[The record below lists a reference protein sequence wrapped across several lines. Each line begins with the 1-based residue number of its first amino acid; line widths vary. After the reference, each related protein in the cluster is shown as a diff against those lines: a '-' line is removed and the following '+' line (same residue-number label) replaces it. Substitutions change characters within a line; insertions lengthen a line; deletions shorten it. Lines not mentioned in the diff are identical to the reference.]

1 MKKICISIATSF
13 LLANNLS
20 AEERICFG
28 QVPPDTGSNLMAKIS
43 VTDGSGYYSSS
54 TKCQNFYS
62 YYSGHVNFER
72 NKCLA
77 NVSQL
82 SLDKGYAPLGVF
94 FRGWESTPK
103 AEITKYEWKIKGPI
117 IAGTTPPVLATY
129 EAFNAAYVFEK
140 PGEYEA
146 ELTVTDSAGNT
157 STDVRKVSVWERKG
171 NTYYVDSVIGDDR
184 YNGLSKTIDSK
195 CGLNSSRVGTCAGP
209 WKTATR
215 AFGELSPYKVSK
227 YPDGKYTAEG
237 ICLEKGEAEIVRY
250 KQGNFKIFRNSTFV
264 GGEALTDSSGNYLPS
279 VSTETCLKTADKRE
293 TTLRPGDQVLFKRSQ
308 NFDLETAY
316 NKITSYTATS
326 NDVVYNYERLDQES
340 VISVGHWTKAIGV
353 HFGAYGEGAKPQ
365 IKNTGKASSIAINLQ
380 GVGMMGLSLSELT
393 FDLSSDIA
401 NPFNNNRATLLVG
414 IGNPV
419 NLVFDKID
427 VNKMDQ
433 GIIANSEQGHGL
445 FVFNSKFY
453 DSNVTQFYSQSS
465 HEDVALVG
473 NKYDYSANHL
483 IYSSIDSGLI
493 INNEL
498 TRPAFGRTAFRLAG
512 GSFEK
517 PNRFVWITGN
527 QISGWIDPR
536 TYSEYGGAFSD
547 GKRYNYLLVH
557 LGPNT
562 PDSDRVQ
569 HDVVFTKNRVADA
582 ETMVGIGATE
592 NLTIKDN
599 LFVTADYSQA
609 ARVIL
614 NQSVSR
620 RPLNN
625 INITLNRFIEQSSE
639 APAGGATTSTI
650 SLQNYSGLKCSD
662 QFNNQAIN
670 IDNNEFYLPNP
681 LRRLFTFSPIKQGND
696 LTGNPLPDLTLD
708 QAEKLLAET
717 LSLKNNKIYT
727 SNAQNSLIQIG
738 GDFSAY
744 DPKDLYAT
752 DWHSGYNGISSTGSP
767 YRLFNSSSQFF
778 SNLGSNSWGSAST
791 TSAND
796 LMNSSSSINNWTW
809 DEVIKFAEENNQEP
823 SDVASLIADKMTSM

>member
-1 MKKICISIATSF
+1 M
-13 LLANNLS
+13 
-20 AEERICFG
+20 CFG
-28 QVPPDTGSNLMAKIS
+28 QVPLDTSSNLMAKIS

-62 YYSGHVNFER
+62 YYSGHVDFHQSD
-72 NKCLA
+72 CLA

-117 IAGTTPPVLATY
+117 AAGTTPPVLATY

-140 PGEYEA
+140 PGEYET

-171 NTYYVDSVIGDDR
+171 NIYYVDSVIGDDR
-184 YNGLSKTIDSK
+184 YNGLAKTIDSK
-195 CGLNSSRVGTCAGP
+195 CDLTSSRVGTCAGP

-227 YPDGKYTAEG
+227 YPDGKYAAEG

-250 KQGNFKIFRNSTFV
+250 KQGNFKTFRNSTFV
-264 GGEALTDSSGNYLPS
+264 GGEALTDSAGNYLPS
-279 VSTETCLKTADKRE
+279 VSTEICLKAADKRE
-293 TTLRPGDQVLFKRSQ
+293 TALRPGDQILFKRGQ

-326 NDVVYNYERLDQES
+326 NNVVYNYERLDQEPI
-340 VISVGHWTKAIGV
+340 VTVGHWTKAIGV

-393 FDLSSDIA
+393 FDLSSDIT

-433 GIIANSEQGHGL
+433 GIIANSERGHGL

-498 TRPAFGRTAFRLAG
+498 TKPAFGRTAFRLAG

-517 PNRFVWITGN
+517 PDRFVWISGN
-527 QISGWIDPR
+527 KMSGWIDPR
-536 TYSEYGGAFSD
+536 TSAEGHAFAD
-547 GKRYNYLLVH
+547 GKRYNYLLVN

-562 PDSDRVQ
+562 SDSDKVE
-569 HDVVFTKNRVADA
+569 HDVVFIKNTVADA
-582 ETMVGIGATE
+582 ETMLGIGAAE

-614 NQSVSR
+614 NQ
-620 RPLNN
+620 
-625 INITLNRFIEQSSE
+625 
-639 APAGGATTSTI
+639 
-650 SLQNYSGLKCSD
+650 
-662 QFNNQAIN
+662 
-670 IDNNEFYLPNP
+670 
-681 LRRLFTFSPIKQGND
+681 
-696 LTGNPLPDLTLD
+696 
-708 QAEKLLAET
+708 
-717 LSLKNNKIYT
+717 
-727 SNAQNSLIQIG
+727 
-738 GDFSAY
+738 
-744 DPKDLYAT
+744 
-752 DWHSGYNGISSTGSP
+752 
-767 YRLFNSSSQFF
+767 
-778 SNLGSNSWGSAST
+778 
-791 TSAND
+791 
-796 LMNSSSSINNWTW
+796 
-809 DEVIKFAEENNQEP
+809 
-823 SDVASLIADKMTSM
+823 